1 MDGSAPGEDVGDE
14 PALTLYAEKLTVQKE
29 WVPVQRVTLGTET
42 ITEHQTVTAQLRTEQ
57 IDEPT
62 IDGDGR

>member
-1 MDGSAPGEDVGDE
+1 M
-14 PALTLYAEKLTVQKE
+14 QKE